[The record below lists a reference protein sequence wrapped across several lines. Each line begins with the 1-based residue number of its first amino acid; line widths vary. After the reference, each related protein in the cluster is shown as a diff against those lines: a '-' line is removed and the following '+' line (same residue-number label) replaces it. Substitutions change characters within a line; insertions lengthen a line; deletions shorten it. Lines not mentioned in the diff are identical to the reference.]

1 MIDHLWLPYTQMK
14 TQKSFIHAEE
24 AYGTTIVLKDGSTL
38 IDGIASWW
46 TACHGY
52 RHKKIEERVI
62 AQMKKMPH
70 MMLGGIVHDPALNL
84 SKKLTGLL
92 DAPLEHVFFSESG
105 SVSVEIAM
113 KMAIQYF
120 QNCKQPEKKKFIS
133 FNNGYH
139 GDTFAAMSVCDPN
152 EGMHARFNHSLIKQY
167 VIDIP
172 SSEPDFSHLE
182 SFIESVSDHTAAIII
197 EPILQAAG
205 GMKLHDVSILERI
218 VRLARKHN
226 LIVIFDEIA
235 TGFGRTGKLFAYQH
249 TNIVPDII
257 TLSKALTGGTLP
269 LAATVASKKIYESF
283 LTEDYEDAFMHGPTY
298 CGNPL
303 ACSAALASIE
313 IFEEEPRLEQARDIE
328 AFCKASLNDLLKY
341 SIAKEIRCMGAMAA
355 IELSRH
361 TDLIQLRAYFLEE
374 GVWIRPLNNVIYIMP
389 SLNIDKSS
397 LEKLIKAIEQIIQK
411 IN

>member
-14 TQKSFIHAEE
+14 SQKSFVHVEE

-52 RHKKIEERVI
+52 RHEKIEERVI
-62 AQMKKMPH
+62 AQIKKMPH
-70 MMLGGIVHDPALNL
+70 MMLGGIVHDPALIL
-84 SKKLTGLL
+84 SKKLTCLL
-92 DAPLEHVFFSESG
+92 DPPLEHVFFSESG

-120 QNCKQPEKKKFIS
+120 QNYKQPDKKKFIS
-133 FNNGYH
+133 FYNGYH

-152 EGMHARFNHSLIKQY
+152 DGMHARFNDSLIKQY
-167 VIDIP
+167 VLNIP
-172 SSEPDFSHLE
+172 SSDSEFNDLE
-182 SFIESVSDHTAAIII
+182 NFIKNVTDHTAAIII

-205 GMKLHDVSILERI
+205 GMKLHDADTLERI
-218 VRLARKHN
+218 VRLAKKHN

-313 IFEEEPRLEQARDIE
+313 LFEEQPRLEQAKEIE
-328 AFCKASLNDLLKY
+328 SFCKASLSHLLNY
-341 SIAKEIRCMGAMAA
+341 SIVKEIRCMGAMAA
-355 IELSRH
+355 IELSRP
-361 TDLIQLRAYFLEE
+361 TDLIQLRAYFVGE
-374 GVWIRPLNNVIYIMP
+374 GVWIRPLNSVIYIMP